1 MMKSFFVFT
10 RNSSKI
16 LIVVLMLFSL
26 NLLADWHYNQD
37 GGFGFYQPDGWT
49 LEQDNR
55 ISYLTGP
62 SKDTKQ
68 SKFLIGSDWI
78 ASVQTLDEL
87 RAEVKSKYADLKIT
101 KVILSDLPGFQVVY
115 KKYTEIY
122 LLRQPENVMLIRYL
136 LQGSKQQREEG
147 KVVLSSI
154 EISTQKN
161 TNRLKE

>member
-1 MMKSFFVFT
+1 MMKIFGIFL
-10 RNSSKI
+10 RNSFKS
-16 LIVVLMLFSL
+16 LFLVVMLFSL

-49 LEQDNR
+49 VQQDNR

-62 SKDTKQ
+62 VKDSKQ

-78 ASVQTLDEL
+78 SNIHTIDDL
-87 RAEVKSKYADLKIT
+87 RTEVKSKYPNLNMTAVTVSEI
-101 KVILSDLPGFQVVY
+101 SGFKVVY

-136 LQGSKQQREEG
+136 MQGSKQQQDEG
-147 KVVLSSI
+147 KEVISSI
-154 EISTQKN
+154 EISTQK
-161 TNRLKE
+161 